1 MKSKKR
7 AILALLTVVLI
18 SGGIT
23 ASLTRGKTPESV
35 ISAGTI
41 VEHAGRKYRVE
52 TDEDLHRVRV
62 YSDPDQKPY
71 PTGIVLV
78 LNRKDGPPR
87 RIKLGISETT
97 RDSVVYSGLVPSNV
111 LISGGVTFQIKET
124 K

>member
-7 AILALLTVVLI
+7 SILALLSVVLI
-18 SGGIT
+18 SGGIV
-23 ASLTRGKTPESV
+23 ASLTRGKTPEPV

-62 YSDPDQKPY
+62 TSDLDQRPY

-78 LNRKDGPPR
+78 LSRKDRPPR
-87 RIKLGISETT
+87 KIKLGLTETT
-97 RDSVVYSGLVPSNV
+97 RDSVVYSGLVPSNI